1 MHRIVKEGYNL
12 LTSATHIML
21 MMNVTKKPV
30 HIQTTNKWANRKTDV
45 DGELEVELDRLT
57 IRDDKER
64 TRKNQSVSVQL

>member
-1 MHRIVKEGYNL
+1 
-12 LTSATHIML
+12 ML

-64 TRKNQSVSVQL
+64 TRKNQSVSAQL